1 MTAWKLKYA
10 ITIDGETMKYTSID
24 EFLNHKGRAMGLN
37 RQKLYRLR
45 KGQYS
50 NGFGKTTAHALVKK
64 GYDKIHIEDIN
75 EEIPSIKKYT
85 RKAILDIEAI

>member
-10 ITIDGETMKYTSID
+10 ITINGETTKYTSIE
-24 EFLNHKGRAMGLN
+24 EFLTHRGRSMGLN

-50 NGFGKTTAHALVKK
+50 NRFGETTAHALVKK
-64 GYDKIHIEDIN
+64 GYDKILVEDIN
-75 EEIPSIKKYT
+75 EEIPSIKKVF
-85 RKAILDIEAI
+85 RQKI